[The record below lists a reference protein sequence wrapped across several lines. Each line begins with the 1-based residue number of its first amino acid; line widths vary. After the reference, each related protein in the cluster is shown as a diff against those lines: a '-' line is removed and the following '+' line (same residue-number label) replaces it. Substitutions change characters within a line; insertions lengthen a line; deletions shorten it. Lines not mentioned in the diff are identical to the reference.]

1 LEGIFF
7 AVRRS
12 QRRSD
17 STPRDDSLPAANAD
31 CRRGGNKGTA
41 KLSVRRS
48 YRSSRSSKLS
58 PHPLHDEP
66 GELKNL
72 TVGSNMEQ
80 AFGSEEEGKKRKQQG
95 QDRWAEREHLEKKIS
110 PRVNRNLRLLWT
122 ILASFAVTAPCSKY
136 FPDFFNHGLVISDLH
151 QILGDSFGNDSFGF
165 EEVLGILHN
174 CSL

>member
-7 AVRRS
+7 AGRRS
-12 QRRSD
+12 RRRSD

-48 YRSSRSSKLS
+48 YRRSRSSKLS

-72 TVGSNMEQ
+72 TVGSNMER
-80 AFGSEEEGKKRKQQG
+80 ALASEEEGKKRKQQA

-110 PRVNRNLRLLWT
+110 PRVNRNLRLPWT
-122 ILASFAVTAPCSKY
+122 LLASWQSLPLAVS
-136 FPDFFNHGLVISDLH
+136 IS
-151 QILGDSFGNDSFGF
+151 QTS
-165 EEVLGILHN
+165 
-174 CSL
+174 